1 MLFTCR
7 PPRAPADRTGTAMQ
21 ARHSGKTLTVDI
33 HCHAHCHAAQ
43 ELMQDAAD
51 AHGQDFFYYG
61 SAATHAV
68 NRQQFKDIAPK
79 FASLDTRLADMDAM
93 GVDIQA
99 VSPSP
104 AQYFYWA
111 EPEAAREA
119 ARLVNDNQ
127 AAIVASH
134 PDRFVALG
142 SVPMQEPGM
151 ALAELD
157 RCINALGLKGIELG
171 TNVDGAELS
180 DRRFEKFFARC
191 EELGIVIFLHPGGF
205 THRERLF
212 DHYLNN
218 LIGNPLDS
226 TVAVAHLIF
235 EGVLERMP
243 GLKIVVAH
251 GGGYIPPYGGRFDHG
266 YRARA
271 DCRQFIS
278 QPPSTYLRKL
288 FFDTMVFEPDQLK
301 FLIEKYGADHVMLGT
316 DYPFDMGEAD
326 PVGLIHRVDGISDD
340 DRALVL
346 GGAAARLLGVSP

>member
-1 MLFTCR
+1 MLFSCSPR
-7 PPRAPADRTGTAMQ
+7 RAPADQ
-21 ARHSGKTLTVDI
+21 AGGAIRAGHGGKTRTVDI
-33 HCHAHCHAAQ
+33 HCHAHCQAAQ
-43 ELMQDAAD
+43 ELMQQIAD

-61 SAATHAV
+61 SDATMEV
-68 NRQQFKDIAPK
+68 NRNQFKDIAPK
-79 FASLDTRLADMDAM
+79 FASLETRLADMDAM
-93 GVDIQA
+93 GVDVQA

-104 AQYFYWA
+104 AQYYYFA
-111 EPEAAREA
+111 EPDMARQS

-127 AAIVASH
+127 AAIVAAH

-142 SVPMQEPGM
+142 TVPMQDTGM
-151 ALAELD
+151 AIAELE
-157 RCINALGLKGIELG
+157 RCVKQLGLKGVELS
-171 TNVDGAELS
+171 TNVDGAELA
-180 DRRFEKFFARC
+180 DKRFERFFARC

-205 THRERLF
+205 THRERLY

-251 GGGYIPPYGGRFDHG
+251 GGGYIPPYAGRFDHG

-288 FFDTMVFEPDQLK
+288 YFDTMVFEPDQLK
-301 FLIEKYGADHVMLGT
+301 FLIEKYGADHIMLGT
-316 DYPFDMGEAD
+316 DYPYDMGEAD
-326 PVGLIHRVDGISDD
+326 PVGLINRVEGISDD
-340 DRALVL
+340 DRALVM
-346 GGAAARLLGVSP
+346 GGAAAALLGMAD